1 MNRRIAGLAAATALA
16 AGVVLAPNAMANGNV
31 AVSIGLPGLSV
42 GYSNRGFGFATLSPF
57 FAPAPFVTYA
67 APVAPFVPAPIVY
80 APYYRPHFVR
90 PPVRVGFYGYARHY

>member
-1 MNRRIAGLAAATALA
+1 MNRRIAVLAAATAFA
-16 AGVVLAPNAMANGNV
+16 AGIVFTPSAMAGNNV

-42 GYSNRGFGFATLSPF
+42 GYSNRGFGFAALSPY

-67 APVAPFVPAPIVY
+67 APVTPFVPAPIVY

-90 PPVRVGFYGYARHY
+90 PPVRVGYYGYARHY